1 MSIFA
6 LLPPLSPFLFST
18 LVVSGLAS
26 KALHIALHIR
36 SLPFLYFVLYS
47 PTLILPDVFVII
59 FVRVLLRF
67 HAPDGRWQWLS
78 TGLGGA
84 LSLITWGA
92 SSIQFGFFMQT
103 GAEVAWAA
111 GGSFLSDPAA
121 MKILLS
127 GISTVSA
134 AATVLGLIAWLL
146 HSHLY
151 NITGLGL
158 QAIRD
163 LSIRGFKA
171 RYTLISAP
179 SKSCMTSIDLRS
191 FRRIIPAVAIC
202 VSLIFLELTRPAI
215 PYDHLSGALPLT
227 LLDAFQKKTA
237 TVEGCREPA
246 MPFPLA
252 ADNGVSR
259 PQFQPDSTF
268 VEQWSRAPW
277 LPENPPQGFSRWD
290 LSPSERAVKD
300 NHYSFVCTGDEGAFY
315 DPKNDPLMVTNLG
328 GEIYEPL
335 QKAFKEHSV
344 EVNHIV
350 LLTLES
356 GRKELFPTQQG
367 TPLFDGLLAS
377 HKKQKVNEAIDRL
390 VNMTLVAQQ
399 LTGEYATDSKGNKV
413 DMSHSPWKTPPQEGM
428 GGLNVR
434 GAVTGSS
441 LTFKS
446 VLGSHC
452 GVNPLPVDLL
462 EESLLE
468 IYQPCLPQIFDLF
481 NQGKSQPEKRLQ
493 NSSSETK
500 SAALKNPWKSV
511 FMQSIT
517 DDYDRQDILNNNMGF
532 KHKVVKSNLL
542 SPHSKHKAQ
551 GKEINYFGF
560 AETELRP
567 YVLDLFEEAANN
579 KTRMFLSH
587 VTSTT
592 HHPWSTPDDFEKE
605 PYMSDQGSINHDL
618 MNNYLNSA
626 RFVDLWLG
634 DIMTMLDQTGIANE
648 TLVVVVGDH
657 GQAFGEDNKDM
668 TGTYENGHIS
678 NFRVPLVFH
687 HPHMPR
693 VDITANATALSIVP
707 TILDLL
713 VQSNSL
719 DERDSDIAS
728 ALLPEYQGQSLI
740 RPFLSSIEEPPNRR
754 DHHHPPPHE
763 HPEHER
769 VDTQVE
775 ARSHP
780 ESPAKRSVWNMG
792 LINAGG
798 SMLSI
803 MAADVPY
810 RLILPLKDGFE
821 YTFTHL
827 SEDPGENHPSKA
839 WTLAALIKEVKPKFG
854 QESADWLNDAEQV
867 GKWWVSE
874 QKRIWGYR
882 EA

>member
-1 MSIFA
+1 MSILA
-6 LLPPLSPFLFST
+6 LLPPLPPFLFSA

-47 PTLILPDVFVII
+47 PTLIIPDVLVILCA
-59 FVRVLLRF
+59 RVLLRF
-67 HAPDGRWQWLS
+67 QAPEGRWQWLS
-78 TGLGGA
+78 TVLGGA

-134 AATVLGLIAWLL
+134 AATVLGLVAWLA

-151 NITGLGL
+151 NLTGLGL

-163 LSIRGFKA
+163 L
-171 RYTLISAP
+171 
-179 SKSCMTSIDLRS
+179 KSCMASMDLRS
-191 FRRIIPAVAIC
+191 LRIIIPAVAIS
-202 VSLIFLELTRPAI
+202 VSLVFLEITRPSI

-227 LLDAFQKKTA
+227 LLDAFNKKTA
-237 TVEGCREPA
+237 TVEGCREPVV
-246 MPFPLA
+246 PFPELKS
-252 ADNGVSR
+252 SR
-259 PQFQPDSTF
+259 PLFQPDASF
-268 VEQWSRAPW
+268 VEQWSRATW
-277 LPENPPQGFSRWD
+277 LPENPPAGFSRWD
-290 LSPSERAVKD
+290 ISPHDRAEKD
-300 NHYSFVCTGDEGAFY
+300 NHFSFVCGSDEGGFFN
-315 DPKNDPLMVTNLG
+315 PKNDPLKVSNLG
-328 GEIYEPL
+328 SEIYEPL
-335 QKAFKEHSV
+335 QKAFNEHSV
-344 EVNHIV
+344 EVNHVV

-356 GRKELFPTQQG
+356 G
-367 TPLFDGLLAS
+367 
-377 HKKQKVNEAIDRL
+377 HEAIDRL
-390 VNMTLVAQQ
+390 VTMTPTAQQ
-399 LTGEYATDSKGNKV
+399 LTGEYATDSKGNRV
-413 DMSHSPWKTPPQEGM
+413 DLSNATWENPPQEGM

-434 GAVTGSS
+434 GALTGSS

-452 GVNPLPVDLL
+452 GVHPLPVDLL
-462 EESLLE
+462 EESQLE

-481 NQGKSQPEKRLQ
+481 NSGKSQPHTNQSQASR
-493 NSSSETK
+493 STSE
-500 SAALKNPWKSV
+500 AVKNPWKSV

-517 DDYDRQDILNNNMGF
+517 DDYDRQDVLNENMGF
-532 KHKVVKSNLL
+532 KHKVVKSDLEG
-542 SPHSKHKAQ
+542 SRSKYRAK
-551 GKEINYFGF
+551 GKEINYFGY

-567 YVLDLFEEAANN
+567 YVRDLFEEAANN

-592 HHPWSTPDDFEKE
+592 HHPWSTPDDFKKQ

-618 MNNYLNSA
+618 MNNYLNAA
-626 RFVDLWLG
+626 RFVDIWLG
-634 DIMTMLDQTGIANE
+634 DIMNMLQETGIANE

-657 GQAFGEDNKDM
+657 GQAFGEDNKEM

-678 NFRVPLVFH
+678 NYRVPLVFH
-687 HPHMPR
+687 HPQMPR
-693 VDITANATALSIVP
+693 VDITANATALSIIP

-713 VQSNSL
+713 VESNSL
-719 DERDSDIAS
+719 DERDAEIAS
-728 ALLPEYQGQSLI
+728 AILPEYQGQSLL
-740 RPFLSSIEEPPNRR
+740 RPFLSSVEEKP
-754 DHHHPPPHE
+754 HHGNHPPPPPP
-763 HPEHER
+763 PERDLSQIE
-769 VDTQVE
+769 T
-775 ARSHP
+775 RSKHDGP
-780 ESPAKRSVWNMG
+780 PKRFVWNMG

-803 MAADVPY
+803 TTAGMPY
-810 RLILPLKDGFE
+810 RMILPLKEEFE
-821 YTFTHL
+821 YTFTHIG
-827 SEDPGENHPSKA
+827 EDPGETHLIKA
-839 WTLAALIKEVKPKFG
+839 WTLKSLVEEVTPKHGEEAAI
-854 QESADWLNDAEQV
+854 WLEDAEKV
-867 GKWWVSE
+867 GKWWVTE